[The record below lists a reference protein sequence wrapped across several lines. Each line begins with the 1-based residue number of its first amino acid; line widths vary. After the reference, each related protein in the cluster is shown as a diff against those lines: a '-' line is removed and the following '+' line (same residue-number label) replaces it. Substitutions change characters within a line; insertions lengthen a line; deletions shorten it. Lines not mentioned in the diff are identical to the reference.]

1 MILQRLH
8 AYLLVLTTIGFGAAA
23 AEDRLRIATV
33 NYPLAYFAERIA
45 GDRATVTFAAP
56 ADEDPA
62 FWQPSVD
69 ALLAYHDADII
80 ALNGAGY
87 AKWLATAALP
97 RGRLLDTGAA
107 YADRLITL
115 KGATHSHGPAGE
127 HSHAGTAFTTWLDFD
142 QAAAQARAI
151 ADRLAR
157 LRPGEAKLF
166 EDRLQGLIA
175 DLKAL
180 DNRLRKVVG
189 TAPPPL
195 LASHPVYDYLA
206 RRYGLEIHA
215 VLFEPDSHP
224 DKEQWAELTALK
236 DRHGARFMLWED
248 APLDRTRRALED
260 QGIAVIVFQPLGN
273 QPEDGDFLTAMN
285 ANIDRLGTALAP

>member
-1 MILQRLH
+1 MILPRPRT
-8 AYLLVLTTIGFGAAA
+8 LLLALAMIGSGLAA
-23 AEDRLRIATV
+23 AEDRLHIATV

-69 ALLAYHDADII
+69 ALLAYHGADII

-115 KGATHSHGPAGE
+115 KGATHSHGPAGD

-142 QAAAQARAI
+142 QAADQARAI

-157 LRPGEAKLF
+157 LHPGEAKLF
-166 EDRLQGLIA
+166 DDRLQGLLA

-189 TAPPPL
+189 AAPPL

-206 RRYGLEIHA
+206 RRYGLEIHP
-215 VLFEPDSHP
+215 VLFEPDAHP
-224 DKEQWAELTALK
+224 DEEQWASLVTLQ

-248 APLDRTRRALED
+248 NPLDRTRQALKD
-260 QGIAVIVFQPLGN
+260 RGITIIVFRPMGN
-273 QPEDGDFLTAMN
+273 RPADGDFLTEMN
-285 ANIDRLGTALAP
+285 ANIDRLAAALAP